1 MTRIAVIG
9 GTGTIG
15 RAVISELM
23 ARSGNDV
30 TAVSRT
36 AQTSSFPKG
45 VRAINGDLM
54 NDATLDK
61 PLSGVD
67 AVFLVWTA
75 PPEAAPAAIQRI
87 ARHVKRLVLLSA
99 PIKTQHPFFQQPNP
113 MAAMQARLE
122 RLIEASPLEWTIL
135 RPGMF
140 AWNAIGWWGP
150 QIRRSNVVRWPL
162 AAAAT
167 APIDERDIASVAAR
181 VLAEDGDH
189 AGRDYVLTGPESLT
203 QAEQVQIIGDVLG
216 RSIVFQEI
224 SAAEAHAELGFPRA
238 ALDMLLNAWSAA
250 VGLPAYV
257 TNTVA
262 ELTGRRPRTFREWAT
277 DHANAFRAND

>member
-9 GTGTIG
+9 ATGTIG
-15 RAVISELM
+15 RAVISELI

-36 AQTSSFPKG
+36 AQTSLFPKG
-45 VRAINGDLM
+45 VRAVDGDLM
-54 NDATLDK
+54 NDASLDK

-67 AVFLVWTA
+67 AAFLVWTA
-75 PPEAAPAAIQRI
+75 PPEAAPAAIARI

-99 PIKTQHPFFQQPNP
+99 PIKTPHPFFQQPNP

-122 RLIEASPLEWTIL
+122 RLIAASTLEWTIL

-189 AGRDYVLTGPESLT
+189 AGRDYVLTGPDSLT

-216 RSIVFQEI
+216 RAIVFQEI
-224 SAAEAHAELGFPRA
+224 SAAEAHAELGFPRP

-257 TNTVA
+257 TNAVA
-262 ELTGRRPRTFREWAT
+262 ELTGLKPRTFREWAA
-277 DHANAFRAND
+277 DHAGAFGAND